1 MYESIHDIAIFITA
15 VNVGNVTIGSE
26 PTLALLMD
34 EVATKTNK
42 WEMIAL
48 HLDIDQVFIER
59 IDRQKRGDNIQD
71 CFFEVFAKW
80 KKQLKRP
87 FTWSVIIDALRSPSV
102 GETALANDLENKYLS

>member
-1 MYESIHDIAIFITA
+1 MHDIVTFITA
-15 VNVGNVTIGSE
+15 ANVGDVTIIGSE

-34 EVATKTNK
+34 EVATNTNK

-59 IDRQKRGDNIQD
+59 IDRQQRGDIQN
-71 CFFEVFAKW
+71 CFYEVFAKW

-102 GETALANDLENKYLS
+102 GETALANDLKKKYLS

>member
-1 MYESIHDIAIFITA
+1 MYKSTHDIATFIIA
-15 VNVGNVTIGSE
+15 ANVGDVIIGSE
-26 PTLALLMD
+26 PTLKLLMD

-59 IDRQKRGDNIQD
+59 IDRQKRGDIQD

-87 FTWSVIIDALRSPSV
+87 FTWSVIIEALRSPSV
-102 GETALANDLENKYLS
+102 GETALANDLEKKYLS

>member
-1 MYESIHDIAIFITA
+1 MYESTHNVAIFITA
-15 VNVGNVTIGSE
+15 ANVGNVKIVSE

-34 EVATKTNK
+34 EVATRTNK

-48 HLDIDQVFIER
+48 HLDIDQEFIER
-59 IDRQKRGDNIQD
+59 IDRQQRGHIQN
-71 CFFEVFAKW
+71 CFYEVFAKW

-102 GETALANDLENKYLS
+102 DEAALADHLRKKYLS

>member
-1 MYESIHDIAIFITA
+1 MYESTHNVAIFITA
-15 VNVGNVTIGSE
+15 ANVGNVTIGSE

-59 IDRQKRGDNIQD
+59 IGHQQRGDIQD
-71 CFFEVFAKW
+71 CFFEIFAKW

-87 FTWSVIIDALRSPSV
+87 FTWSVIVDALRSPSV
-102 GETALANDLENKYLS
+102 GETALANDLEKKYLS